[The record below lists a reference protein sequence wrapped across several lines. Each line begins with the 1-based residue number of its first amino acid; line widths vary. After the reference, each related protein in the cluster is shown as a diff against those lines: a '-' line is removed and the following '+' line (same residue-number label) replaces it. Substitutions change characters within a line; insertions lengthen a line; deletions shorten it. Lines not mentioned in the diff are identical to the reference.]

1 MVQWMKMVLIN
12 GAMKEKLDEIRVVF
26 IHGIN

>member
-12 GAMKEKLDEIRVVF
+12 GSMKEKLDEIRVVF